1 MQRLEGNLEITR
13 HQPPR
18 RIPPRRISHRPA
30 FRPNPQVA
38 NRFCV
43 PIARPVRSCSS
54 TSQNKAVKESV
65 SQYFENPLGTAVE
78 AEDAAQETFLRAFSQ
93 IKSYKTQYKFIPW
106 LLSIASH
113 YCIDRLRRGKRW
125 RWLSLDDEPAGE
137 MIRAETPGPEESALS
152 NERAEQAQ
160 MLLQKLPPAYRLVVT
175 LKYWNE
181 MSVEEIARVVNESV
195 ANVKVKLY
203 RARLMMAQEYASET
217 QTQLRP
223 VLQGVSDAS

>member
-1 MQRLEGNLEITR
+1 MVRTVEKSEPDRETIEQAQRGDRAAFARLVEQYQVPVYNLAYR
-13 HQPPR
+13 M
-18 RIPPRRISHRPA
+18 
-30 FRPNPQVA
+30 
-38 NRFCV
+38 
-43 PIARPVRSCSS
+43 
-54 TSQNKAVKESV
+54 
-65 SQYFENPLGTAVE
+65 LGTAVE

-152 NERAEQAQ
+152 NERAEQVQ

>member
-1 MQRLEGNLEITR
+1 MVRTVEKSEPDRETIEQARRGDRAAFARLVELYQAPVYNLAYR
-13 HQPPR
+13 M
-18 RIPPRRISHRPA
+18 
-30 FRPNPQVA
+30 
-38 NRFCV
+38 
-43 PIARPVRSCSS
+43 
-54 TSQNKAVKESV
+54 
-65 SQYFENPLGTAVE
+65 LGTAVE

-223 VLQGVSDAS
+223 ALQGVASDAS